1 MGWLTGSSSSKDGK
15 DSRKVS
21 AAKNARQSQRESRE
35 LDRREKA
42 AARAS
47 GRPWWDR

>member
-1 MGWLTGSSSSKDGK
+1 MGWLTGSSSKDGK
-15 DSRKVS
+15 DNDKKVS
-21 AAKNARQSQRESRE
+21 PAANARRSQRESRE

-42 AARAS
+42 AGKAS